1 MLIYRSLDEI
11 GGRLRN
17 AAVTIGNFDGVH
29 LGHREIFRRVLEL
42 STRLDGVS
50 VVITFHPHPLKVLAP
65 ERDFRL
71 ITTYAEKE
79 RLIAE
84 SGVDCL
90 INIPFSRRLAS
101 VPANDFVRNLL
112 VGRIGMKGIIVGY
125 DYAFGRNREGDA
137 TLLRTIGAELGFSVD
152 VLEQIGND
160 DEGFSSSMVRKMIA
174 EGDVKGVVRLLGR
187 NFSVGGKV
195 VHGFHRGRL
204 IGFPTANVR
213 VEEELLPEPGV
224 YAVKVE
230 GEGEGCVW
238 DGACNIGN
246 NPTFHGSMVTVEV
259 HLLDFDGDLYGKRL
273 RVYFVDRVR
282 DERAFSGIHALQ
294 EAIRYDVSICREM
307 LRDRGVIRYHG

>member
-1 MLIYRSLDEI
+1 MIVYRTLDEI
-11 GGRLRN
+11 AGRLRN
-17 AAVTIGNFDGVH
+17 AVVTIGNFDGVH
-29 LGHREIFRRVLEL
+29 LGHREIFRRVVDL
-42 STRLDGVS
+42 SSRMGCVS
-50 VVITFHPHPLKVLAP
+50 VVVTFFPHPLKVLAP

-71 ITTYAEKE
+71 ITTYEEKE

-84 SGVDCL
+84 SGVDFL
-90 INIPFSRRLAS
+90 VTIPFSRCLAS
-101 VPANDFVRNLL
+101 IPAGDFVRDIL
-112 VGRIGMKGIIVGY
+112 VGRIGMKAIIVGY

-137 TLLRTIGAELGFSVD
+137 SLLRTLGAGLGFSVD
-152 VLEQIGND
+152 VLEQIGNG

-195 VHGFHRGRL
+195 VHGYHRGRL
-204 IGFPTANVR
+204 LGFPTANVR

-230 GEGEGCVW
+230 GEGNVW

-259 HLLDFDGDLYGKRL
+259 HLLDFDGDLYAKRL

-282 DERAFSGIHALQ
+282 DERAFSGIHSLQ
-294 EAIRYDVSICREM
+294 EAIRHDVATCREM
-307 LRDRGVIRYHG
+307 LRNSGVIRYHG

>member
-1 MLIYRSLDEI
+1 MIVYRTLDEI
-11 GGRLRN
+11 AGRLRN

-29 LGHREIFRRVLEL
+29 LGHREIFRRVVDL
-42 STRLDGVS
+42 SSRLGGVS
-50 VVITFHPHPLKVLAP
+50 VVITFIPHPLKVLAP

-71 ITTYAEKE
+71 ITTYEEKE

-90 INIPFSRRLAS
+90 VTIPFSRCLAS
-101 VPANDFVRNLL
+101 IPAEDFVRDIL

-137 TLLRTIGAELGFSVD
+137 SVLRTLGAEFGFSVD

-195 VHGFHRGRL
+195 VHGYHRGRL

-230 GEGEGCVW
+230 GEGTVW

-259 HLLDFDGDLYGKRL
+259 HLLDFDGDLYAKRL

-294 EAIRYDVSICREM
+294 EAIRHDVATCREM
-307 LRDRGVIRYHG
+307 LRNSGVVRYHG

>member
-1 MLIYRSLDEI
+1 MIVYRTLDEI
-11 GGRLRN
+11 AGRLGN

-29 LGHREIFRRVLEL
+29 LGHREIFRRVVDL
-42 STRLDGVS
+42 SSRLGGAS
-50 VVITFHPHPLKVLAP
+50 VVITFIPHPLKVLAP

-71 ITTYAEKE
+71 ITTYEEKE

-90 INIPFSRRLAS
+90 VTIPFSRRLAS
-101 VPANDFVRNLL
+101 IPAEDFVRDIL

-125 DYAFGRNREGDA
+125 DYAFGKNREGDA
-137 TLLRTIGAELGFSVD
+137 SVLRTLGAELGYSVD

-195 VHGFHRGRL
+195 VHGYHRGRL

-230 GEGEGCVW
+230 GEGSVW

-259 HLLDFDGDLYGKRL
+259 HLLDFDGDLYAKRL

-282 DERAFSGIHALQ
+282 DERAFSGIQALQ
-294 EAIRYDVSICREM
+294 EAIRHDVSTCREK
-307 LRDRGVIRYHG
+307 LRNSGVIRYHG